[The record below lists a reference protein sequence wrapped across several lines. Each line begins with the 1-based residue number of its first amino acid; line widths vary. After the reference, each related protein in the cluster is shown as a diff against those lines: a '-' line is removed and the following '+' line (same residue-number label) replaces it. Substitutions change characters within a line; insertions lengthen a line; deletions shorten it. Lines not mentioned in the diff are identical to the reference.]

1 MLPPKSLGRF
11 FLLSFAIFLALTAL
25 RLPVD
30 RAYAYLFRSAGNV
43 LFTGFW
49 FWPEGKVRFLDLH
62 APDQISQINEMI
74 PGELPAGYRPL
85 PPEGVKDTLMVL
97 MNRSAPGSIGQLRT
111 SSRSAYWPT
120 AMLIALVLA
129 TPLSWS
135 RRGWA
140 LLWGLLLTHVFIA
153 LRLTLTLAA
162 GGFAVPDKVYALFH
176 PGAFWQRI
184 LTGGQNVLSD
194 NPTVSFVVPVFIWF
208 LVALPGV
215 KRRETGVKKAR
226 MDTGAT

>member
-1 MLPPKSLGRF
+1 MLPPRSLGRF
-11 FLLSFAIFLALTAL
+11 FLLSLAIFLALAAL
-25 RLPVD
+25 RVPVD

-49 FWPEGKVRFLDLH
+49 FWPEGKVRFLDLY
-62 APDQISQINEMI
+62 APDQISQINELI
-74 PGELPAGYRPL
+74 PGELPAGHKPL
-85 PPEGVKDTLMVL
+85 RAEGVKDTLMVL
-97 MNRSAPGSIGQLRT
+97 MNRRVPAFIGQLRT

-120 AMLIALVLA
+120 AMLIALLLA

-135 RRGWA
+135 RKGWA
-140 LLWGLLLTHVFIA
+140 LLWGLLLIHAFIA
-153 LRLTLTLAA
+153 LRLTLTLLA
-162 GGFAVPDKVYALFH
+162 GGFAVPDKAYALFH
-176 PGAFWQRI
+176 PGAFWQRV

-215 KRRETGVKKAR
+215 KRLGVGVKTAR
-226 MDTGAT
+226 KNERTS

>member
-1 MLPPKSLGRF
+1 MLPPRSLGRF
-11 FLLSFAIFLALTAL
+11 FLLSLAIFLALAAL
-25 RLPVD
+25 RVPLD
-30 RAYAYLFRSAGNV
+30 RAYACLFRGAGNV

-49 FWPEGKVRFLDLH
+49 FWPDGKVRFVDLH
-62 APDQISQINEMI
+62 APDQISQINELI

-85 PPEGVKDTLMVL
+85 RPEGVKDTLMVL
-97 MNRSAPGSIGQLRT
+97 MNRRAPGSIGQLRT

-140 LLWGLLLTHVFIA
+140 LLWGLLLTHVFVA

-162 GGFAVPDKVYALFH
+162 GGFAVPDKAYALFH
-176 PGAFWQRI
+176 PGAFWQRV

-215 KRRETGVKKAR
+215 TRRETGVKKAR
-226 MDTGAT
+226 TSEGTS

>member
-1 MLPPKSLGRF
+1 
-11 FLLSFAIFLALTAL
+11 
-25 RLPVD
+25 
-30 RAYAYLFRSAGNV
+30 
-43 LFTGFW
+43 
-49 FWPEGKVRFLDLH
+49 
-62 APDQISQINEMI
+62 
-74 PGELPAGYRPL
+74 
-85 PPEGVKDTLMVL
+85 
-97 MNRSAPGSIGQLRT
+97 
-111 SSRSAYWPT
+111 
-120 AMLIALVLA
+120 MLIALVVA

-162 GGFAVPDKVYALFH
+162 GGFAVPDKAYALFH

-226 MDTGAT
+226 MDTGTT